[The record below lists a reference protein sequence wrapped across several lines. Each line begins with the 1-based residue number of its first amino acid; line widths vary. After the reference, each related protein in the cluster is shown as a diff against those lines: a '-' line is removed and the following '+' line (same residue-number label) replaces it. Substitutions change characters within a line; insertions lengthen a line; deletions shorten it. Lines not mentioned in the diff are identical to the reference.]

1 VRRRPDL
8 GSPPLKRRYSG
19 GEHRFSDSDRI
30 SLQLLLLAPTGHAHA
45 HADVSVSATNSIPVI
60 Q

>member
-30 SLQLLLLAPTGHAHA
+30 SLLLLLLAPTGHAHA
-45 HADVSVSATNSIPVI
+45 DVLVSATNSIPVI